1 MLKDEDRIFQN
12 LYNDSGADI
21 ESAKLRN
28 DWNGTKEILE
38 KGREWIINEVKSSEL
53 RGRGGAGF
61 PTGLKWSFA
70 PKEVGSRPHY
80 LVINADE
87 SEPGTCKDRD
97 ILRFE
102 PHKLIEGCL
111 IASYAVNAHKCYIY
125 IRGEYFNEGQKLQTA
140 IDEAY
145 KNNLIGKNALNSGWD
160 LDIYIHYGAGAYI
173 CGEETA
179 LLESLEGKKGQPR
192 LKPPF
197 PALIGLYGCPT
208 IINNVETV
216 AAVPTILRRGAKWF
230 SSLGRAKNTGTKIY
244 CISGN
249 VNNPCNVEEEMGVP
263 LKELIETHAG
273 GVVGG
278 WDNLKAV
285 IPGGSSMP
293 MLPKEICDNMKM
305 DFDACVEN
313 KTGLGT
319 AGIVV
324 INNDQDI
331 IKCMARI
338 ARFYKHESCGQCT
351 PCREGSGWM
360 WRMLERMAAGEATP
374 DEVDMLFDV
383 TKQIEGHTIC
393 AFGEGSSWPVQ
404 GLIRHF
410 KDEILERNKFDP
422 VVKKQKNI
430 PRLLEA
436 YATLSSSSPKLVIIG
451 KGSERE
457 TEGIQSKIKDLNLE
471 ERVLLL
477 GFRSNPYPY
486 LAKAKLLVLSS
497 DYEGLPTVLI
507 ESLICGSLPV
517 STNCPSGPSEILKG
531 RLEPFLATLCAQDL
545 GKKIEL
551 ALEKTPQISEQDYLH
566 FSSLNITKQYL
577 DLT

>member
-1 MLKDEDRIFQN
+1 MLEDKNRIFQN
-12 LYNDSGADI
+12 LYNDLGSDLT
-21 ESAKLRN
+21 SAQKRG
-28 DWNGTKEILE
+28 DWKDTKEIIS
-38 KGREWIINEVKSSEL
+38 KGREWIINEIKSSEL

-111 IASYAVNAHKCYIY
+111 ISAYAVNAKVCYIY
-125 IRGEYFNEGQKLQTA
+125 IRGEYFNEGQKLQKA

-145 KNNLIGKNALNSGWD
+145 SKNLIGKNASGSNWD
-160 LDIYIHYGAGAYI
+160 FDIFIHYGAGAYI

-208 IINNVETV
+208 IINNVETIAV
-216 AAVPTILRRGAKWF
+216 VPTILKRGSKWF
-230 SSLGRAKNTGTKIY
+230 SSIGKPKNRGTKIF

-249 VNNPCNVEEEMGVP
+249 VNNPCNVEEEMGIS
-263 LKELIETHAG
+263 LKDLIEKHAG
-273 GVVGG
+273 GVIGG
-278 WDNLKAV
+278 WENLKAV

-293 MLPKEICDNMKM
+293 MLPKDICENLKM
-305 DFDACVEN
+305 DFDSLVEQ
-313 KTGLGT
+313 KSGLGT

-324 INNDQDI
+324 INKDQDI

-360 WRMLERMAAGEATP
+360 WRMLERMAKGEASRE
-374 DEVDMLFDV
+374 EVDMLMDV
-383 TKQIEGHTIC
+383 TQQIEGHTIC
-393 AFGEGSSWPVQ
+393 AFGEGSAWPVQ
-404 GLIRHF
+404 GLLRHF
-410 KDEILERNKFDP
+410 KKEIVKRNNFNP
-422 VVKKQKNI
+422 LVNKNNKI
-430 PRLLEA
+430 PYLVDQHLLEKDNA
-436 YATLSSSSPKLVIIG
+436 
-451 KGSERE
+451 E
-457 TEGIQSKIKDLNLE
+457 IK
-471 ERVLLL
+471 
-477 GFRSNPYPY
+477 S
-486 LAKAKLLVLSS
+486 
-497 DYEGLPTVLI
+497 
-507 ESLICGSLPV
+507 
-517 STNCPSGPSEILKG
+517 
-531 RLEPFLATLCAQDL
+531 
-545 GKKIEL
+545 
-551 ALEKTPQISEQDYLH
+551 
-566 FSSLNITKQYL
+566 
-577 DLT
+577 

>member
-1 MLKDEDRIFQN
+1 MLKHEDHIFTN
-12 LYNDSGADI
+12 LNGYNSFKLKD
-21 ESAKLRN
+21 AKSRGS
-28 DWNGTKEILE
+28 WNGTKKIIER
-38 KGREWIINEVKSSEL
+38 GSEWIIEEIRLSDL

-70 PKEVGSRPHY
+70 PKEIGSRPHY

-111 IASYAVNAHKCYIY
+111 IASYAVNAHACYIY
-125 IRGEYFNEGQKLQTA
+125 IRGEYYNEGQKLQNA

-145 KNNLIGKNALNSGWD
+145 ENGLLGKNASGTDWD
-160 LDIYIHYGAGAYI
+160 FDIYIHYGAGAYI

-179 LLESLEGKKGQPR
+179 LLESIEGKKGQPR

-208 IINNVETV
+208 IINNVETISV
-216 AAVPTILRRGAKWF
+216 VPTILRRGAKWF
-230 SSLGRAKNTGTKIY
+230 ASLGRPKNTGTKIY

-249 VNNPCNVEEEMGVP
+249 VNNPCNVEEEMGIT
-263 LKELIETHAG
+263 LKELIQKHAG

-293 MLPKEICDNMKM
+293 LLPKRKCDTIKM
-305 DFDACVEN
+305 DFDDCVEN

-351 PCREGSGWM
+351 PCREGAGWM
-360 WRMLERMAAGEATP
+360 WRMLERMAKGEATR
-374 DEVDMLFDV
+374 DEVDMLMDV

-393 AFGEGSSWPVQ
+393 AFGEGSAWPVQ
-404 GLIRHF
+404 ALLRNF

-422 VVKKQKNI
+422 VIKKQKNV
-430 PRLLEA
+430 PYLVDQHLLEKENA
-436 YATLSSSSPKLVIIG
+436 
-451 KGSERE
+451 
-457 TEGIQSKIKDLNLE
+457 
-471 ERVLLL
+471 
-477 GFRSNPYPY
+477 
-486 LAKAKLLVLSS
+486 
-497 DYEGLPTVLI
+497 
-507 ESLICGSLPV
+507 
-517 STNCPSGPSEILKG
+517 
-531 RLEPFLATLCAQDL
+531 
-545 GKKIEL
+545 
-551 ALEKTPQISEQDYLH
+551 
-566 FSSLNITKQYL
+566 
-577 DLT
+577 

>member
-1 MLKDEDRIFQN
+1 MLKDEDRIFTN
-12 LYNDSGADI
+12 LYNDLGPDI
-21 ESAKLRN
+21 ISAQKRG
-28 DWNGTKEILE
+28 DWINTGEIIK
-38 KGREWIINEVKSSEL
+38 KGKEWIINEIKTSEL

-70 PKEVGSRPHY
+70 PKEIGSRPHY

-111 IASYAVNAHKCYIY
+111 LAAYAVNAKKCYIY
-125 IRGEYFNEGQKLQTA
+125 IRGEYFNEGKKLQEA
-140 IDEAY
+140 INEAY
-145 KNNLIGKNALNSGWD
+145 EMKLIGTNACNSGWD
-160 LDIYIHYGAGAYI
+160 FDIYIHYGAGAYI

-216 AAVPTILRRGAKWF
+216 AVVPTILRRGAKWF
-230 SSLGRAKNTGTKIY
+230 AGIGKPKNTGTKIY

-249 VNNPCNVEEEMGVP
+249 VNNPCNVEEEMGIS
-263 LKELIETHAG
+263 LKDLIEKHAG

-278 WDNLKAV
+278 WENLQAV

-293 MLPKEICDNMKM
+293 LLPKKVCETIKM
-305 DFDACVEN
+305 DFDSLVEN
-313 KTGLGT
+313 KSGLGT

-324 INNDQDI
+324 INKDQDI

-360 WRMLERMAAGEATP
+360 WRILERMSKGEASRE
-374 DEVDMLFDV
+374 EVDMLMDV

-393 AFGEGSSWPVQ
+393 AFGEGSAWPVQ
-404 GLIRHF
+404 GLLRNF
-410 KDEILERNKFDP
+410 KK
-422 VVKKQKNI
+422 
-430 PRLLEA
+430 
-436 YATLSSSSPKLVIIG
+436 
-451 KGSERE
+451 
-457 TEGIQSKIKDLNLE
+457 
-471 ERVLLL
+471 
-477 GFRSNPYPY
+477 
-486 LAKAKLLVLSS
+486 
-497 DYEGLPTVLI
+497 
-507 ESLICGSLPV
+507 
-517 STNCPSGPSEILKG
+517 EILK
-531 RLEPFLATLCAQDL
+531 RNNFNPLVDKSRNIPYLVDQHL
-545 GKKIEL
+545 
-551 ALEKTPQISEQDYLH
+551 LEKENDKVKS
-566 FSSLNITKQYL
+566 
-577 DLT
+577 

>member
-1 MLKDEDRIFQN
+1 MLKDEDRIFKN
-12 LYNDSGADI
+12 LYNDFGAELD
-21 ESAKLRN
+21 SAKKRG
-28 DWNGTKEILE
+28 DWLETKEIFN
-38 KGREWIINEVKSSEL
+38 KGRNWIIEEIKTSQL

-70 PKEVGSRPHY
+70 PKEVGSKPHY

-111 IASYAVNAHKCYIY
+111 IASYAVNAHTCYIY
-125 IRGEYFNEGQKLQTA
+125 IRGEYFNEGQKLQKA

-145 KNNLIGKNALNSGWD
+145 SNGLIGKNASSTGWD
-160 LDIYIHYGAGAYI
+160 FDIFIHYGAGAYI

-179 LLESLEGKKGQPR
+179 LLESLEGNKGQPR

-208 IINNVETV
+208 IINNVETIAV
-216 AAVPTILRRGAKWF
+216 VPTILRRGGKWF
-230 SSLGRAKNTGTKIY
+230 SSLGREKNTGTKIF

-263 LKELIETHAG
+263 LKDLIEKHAG

-293 MLPKEICDNMKM
+293 LLPKEVCNTIKM

-324 INNDQDI
+324 INKDQDI

-360 WRMLERMAAGEATP
+360 WRMLERMAKGEATR
-374 DEVDMLFDV
+374 DEVDMLLDV

-393 AFGEGSSWPVQ
+393 ALGDAAAWPIQ
-404 GLIRHF
+404 GLF
-410 KDEILERNKFDP
+410 KNFRDEIEMGL
-422 VVKKQKNI
+422 
-430 PRLLEA
+430 
-436 YATLSSSSPKLVIIG
+436 KL
-451 KGSERE
+451 
-457 TEGIQSKIKDLNLE
+457 
-471 ERVLLL
+471 
-477 GFRSNPYPY
+477 
-486 LAKAKLLVLSS
+486 
-497 DYEGLPTVLI
+497 
-507 ESLICGSLPV
+507 
-517 STNCPSGPSEILKG
+517 
-531 RLEPFLATLCAQDL
+531 
-545 GKKIEL
+545 KKIAAE
-551 ALEKTPQISEQDYLH
+551 
-566 FSSLNITKQYL
+566 
-577 DLT
+577 